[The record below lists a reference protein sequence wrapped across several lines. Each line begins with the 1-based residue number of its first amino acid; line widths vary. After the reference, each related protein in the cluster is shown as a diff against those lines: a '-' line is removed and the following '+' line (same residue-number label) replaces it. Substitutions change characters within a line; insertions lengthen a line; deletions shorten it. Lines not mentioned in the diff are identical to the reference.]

1 MDLSELSDWPEYT
14 KLFVG
19 LLALVPPSV
28 NVPIYLGL
36 TAQRSKEDTQKIA
49 FVSVVG
55 FAVLMIVFVFLGEAI
70 LETFGISIA
79 AFRVAGGIL
88 LLLIAF
94 DLMRGDPEEEA
105 EEEFEGTISVDRR
118 NSGNAVAIALV
129 PLAVPM
135 LAGPGAIST
144 AVIYAQEEAGFTH
157 RVLVAVVVVLVALF
171 MYVLFR
177 VSALGAKLFTPTV
190 ASVFNKVMGLI
201 IAAIAVE
208 FLFHGIA
215 DHFPDLRILH

>member
-36 TAQRSKEDTQKIA
+36 TAQRSKEDKQKIA

-70 LETFGISIA
+70 LDTFGISIA

-94 DLMRGDPEEEA
+94 DLLRGDPEEEA
-105 EEEFEGTISVDRR
+105 EEELEDLGEQRR
-118 NSGNAVAIALV
+118 QSGNAVAVALV

-157 RVLVAVVVVLVALF
+157 RVLVAVVVLLVAALL
-171 MYVLFR
+171 YSLFR
-177 VSALGAKLFTPTV
+177 LSALGAKLFTPTV
-190 ASVFNKVMGLI
+190 ASVFDKVMGLI
-201 IAAIAVE
+201 IASIAIE
-208 FLFHGIA
+208 FIFHGIA
-215 DHFPDLRILH
+215 GHFPDLRILH